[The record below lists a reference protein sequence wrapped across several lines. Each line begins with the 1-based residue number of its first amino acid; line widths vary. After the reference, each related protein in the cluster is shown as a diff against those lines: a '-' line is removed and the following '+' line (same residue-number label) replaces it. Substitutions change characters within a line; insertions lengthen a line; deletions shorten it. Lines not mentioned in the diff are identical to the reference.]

1 MIRKEQ
7 ICKIRTPFPVDFI
20 CCEILIK
27 FIVEYFMRFSVLIFR
42 LLWAD
47 NGMESQLCIHI
58 FMNGSCT
65 VRVASVFQIDFHA
78 PVTINTIVDM
88 IDFLNLRVYFCFIGI
103 TIRLPV
109 FPVVIIRVW
118 TDFKPAKEPP

>member
-7 ICKIRTPFPVDFI
+7 ICKIYAPFPVDFV
-20 CCEILIK
+20 CVEILIQ
-27 FIVEYFMRFSVLIFR
+27 FIIEYLMWFSVLIFR

-47 NGMESQLCIHI
+47 DGTESKFCIHI
-58 FMNGSCT
+58 FMNRNCT
-65 VRVASVFQIDFHA
+65 VRVASAFQIDLHA

-103 TIRLPV
+103 IIRLPV

>member
-1 MIRKEQ
+1 MIPVALSGDRTYNADTIRRYVILSLIHIYLMIRKEQ

-47 NGMESQLCIHI
+47 NGICLLYTSRC
-58 FMNGSCT
+58 
-65 VRVASVFQIDFHA
+65 V
-78 PVTINTIVDM
+78 
-88 IDFLNLRVYFCFIGI
+88 
-103 TIRLPV
+103 
-109 FPVVIIRVW
+109 
-118 TDFKPAKEPP
+118 

>member
-1 MIRKEQ
+1 
-7 ICKIRTPFPVDFI
+7 
-20 CCEILIK
+20 
-27 FIVEYFMRFSVLIFR
+27 MRFSVLIFR
-42 LLWAD
+42 
-47 NGMESQLCIHI
+47 
-58 FMNGSCT
+58 
-65 VRVASVFQIDFHA
+65 VASAFQIDFHA

-103 TIRLPV
+103 IIRLPV